1 MSPPLLDLAS
11 SWDSSAQKKSISA
24 FSTEVSEILQPLRVS
39 EEVLEEPSLADV
51 EESKSPVFEAE
62 PSQRLAQIR
71 QVFEQALSSQENSS
85 VEALYSTVQ
94 KRPAKTQEDS
104 SVEALYSTVQK
115 RPGAKQE
122 DSSVE
127 ALYSTVQ
134 KRPGAK
140 QEDGSAE
147 ALYSTIQKRPATT
160 RQEHGPGSS
169 TEVTAESQLEEK
181 ASLQAAPSAT
191 SAAPVKYRALY
202 DFDASDSVE
211 VSCREGDILT
221 LCPDSNASAGWLVV
235 EVEGRM
241 GWVPQSYLQ
250 LVDSVGEGERGTQEE
265 EEERGVEAQVEQ
277 PRVTQDC
284 E

>member
-94 KRPAKTQEDS
+94 KRPAKT
-104 SVEALYSTVQK
+104 
-115 RPGAKQE
+115 QE